1 VIWVRRARQEHN
13 AFVGLMHAMTEMPA
27 DELVAH
33 LTGSVTVNEL
43 PSDIGS

>member
-1 VIWVRRARQEHN
+1 VICVRRARQEHD
-13 AFVGLMHAMTEMPA
+13 AFVGLMRAMTETPA
-27 DELVAH
+27 DELVTH